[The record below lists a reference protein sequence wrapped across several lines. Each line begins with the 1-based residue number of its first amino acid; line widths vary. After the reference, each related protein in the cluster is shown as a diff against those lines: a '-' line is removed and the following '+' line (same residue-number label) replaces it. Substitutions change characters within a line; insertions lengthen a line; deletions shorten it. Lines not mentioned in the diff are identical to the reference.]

1 MLVIT
6 NTISHYRANGH
17 ITKGG
22 AMSREMSSLIQQ
34 LKTEQLEV
42 KLALQC
48 APLIAG
54 LKVSNLLIISKKD
67 EFRLLALI
75 KNSGFCAYSLLQS
88 DDKVTFLLF
97 NRYQLENFLA
107 ASPVLHLLS
116 QSGYTRFS
124 LDEILRKFSLRYE
137 KYMNN
142 HECFPHE
149 MGVLLGYPIEDV
161 KGFIDNAGK
170 NFLYS
175 GYWKV
180 YANVSEKVHIF
191 NLFDNARKDIIKQI
205 ISGTAIEDII
215 ANYQIE
221 LQCAAV

>member
-88 DDKVTFLLF
+88 YDKVTFLLF
-97 NRYQLENFLA
+97 NRYQLGKIFWQPHLFCTYFPNPGILAFHLMKYSENF
-107 ASPVLHLLS
+107 
-116 QSGYTRFS
+116 R
-124 LDEILRKFSLRYE
+124 
-137 KYMNN
+137 
-142 HECFPHE
+142 
-149 MGVLLGYPIEDV
+149 
-161 KGFIDNAGK
+161 
-170 NFLYS
+170 
-175 GYWKV
+175 
-180 YANVSEKVHIF
+180 
-191 NLFDNARKDIIKQI
+191 
-205 ISGTAIEDII
+205 
-215 ANYQIE
+215 
-221 LQCAAV
+221 

>member
-1 MLVIT
+1 
-6 NTISHYRANGH
+6 
-17 ITKGG
+17 
-22 AMSREMSSLIQQ
+22 MSREMSSLIQQ

-124 LDEILRKFSLRYE
+124 LDEILRKFSLRY
-137 KYMNN
+137 
-142 HECFPHE
+142 
-149 MGVLLGYPIEDV
+149 
-161 KGFIDNAGK
+161 
-170 NFLYS
+170 
-175 GYWKV
+175 
-180 YANVSEKVHIF
+180 
-191 NLFDNARKDIIKQI
+191 
-205 ISGTAIEDII
+205 
-215 ANYQIE
+215 
-221 LQCAAV
+221 